1 MISKRIPKKIQNMV
15 KSRYSPLRECI
26 LDVGLVYIVIDFV
39 FFPTSLA
46 VYSLDTDWDMTFGVL
61 YNDNIDQSFLAPI
74 VKIVF

>member
-1 MISKRIPKKIQNMV
+1 MV
-15 KSRYSPLRECI
+15 KSRYSPLSECI

-61 YNDNIDQSFLAPI
+61 YNDDIDQSFLALI
-74 VKIVF
+74 IKIVFLSRI